1 VFSGWR
7 EGNYLPFSCLLP
19 GVLGWRFDGML
30 MREAEGLLMYYSI
43 YRGMLTQPFVYAVW
57 GLCVF
62 FARSGTGSF
71 TFAFLGLFPCG

>member
-1 VFSGWR
+1 MFAGR
-7 EGNYLPFSCLLP
+7 CEGDSLSFSCLLP
-19 GVLGWRFDGML
+19 GVLGWRFGGML

-43 YRGMLTQPFVYAVW
+43 YRGMLTQPFIYAVW

-71 TFAFLGLFPCG
+71 TFAFLGLFFCG

>member
-1 VFSGWR
+1 MGCV
-7 EGNYLPFSCLLP
+7 Y
-19 GVLGWRFDGML
+19 
-30 MREAEGLLMYYSI
+30 REAEGLLMYYYI

-57 GLCVF
+57 GLSVF